1 MNHVIGRAHPVNGD
15 DEVEPGEN
23 DENPVM
29 KIAMAAGTTRVVANF
44 VLNGAYIVQPVSS
57 PPVSNTYT
65 PMTPPAM

>member
-1 MNHVIGRAHPVNGD
+1 MKLSPVRI
-15 DEVEPGEN
+15 